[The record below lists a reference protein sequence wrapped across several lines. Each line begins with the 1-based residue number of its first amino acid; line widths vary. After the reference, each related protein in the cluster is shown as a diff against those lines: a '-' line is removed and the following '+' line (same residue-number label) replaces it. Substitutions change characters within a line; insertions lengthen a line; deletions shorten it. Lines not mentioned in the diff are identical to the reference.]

1 MKTNSEKEEEKKG
14 VFFVRGSE
22 GRSQWL
28 LSTSAFQFR
37 LRRTGE
43 HVVEERVTIPVILAL
58 TCSRFLLRPRGGVHR
73 WCLDGRSDRRRG
85 FLPCLLGDL
94 LRVAPIV
101 RFQIIPGRAVVVGV
115 VGVLVGDLGEVRTQR
130 CRCTLLESNRRA
142 SHVLLR
148 FIAVVTD
155 LFLQLG
161 FCL

>member
-1 MKTNSEKEEEKKG
+1 MKTNSEKERKKG

-73 WCLDGRSDRRRG
+73 WCLDGRSDWRRG
-85 FLPCLLGDL
+85 FLPCLLGNL

-101 RFQIIPGRAVVVGV
+101 RFQIIPGCAVVVV

-148 FIAVVTD
+148 FIAVATD